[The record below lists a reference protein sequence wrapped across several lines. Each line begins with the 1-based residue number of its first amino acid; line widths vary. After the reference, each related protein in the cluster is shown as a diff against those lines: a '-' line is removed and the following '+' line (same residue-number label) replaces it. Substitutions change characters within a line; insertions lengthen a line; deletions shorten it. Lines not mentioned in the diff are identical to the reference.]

1 MEETKSKIK
10 KTIET
15 YLSRMA
21 DKLVSPIDFFRFSKK
36 GISEKEIQEIL
47 IDYALKT
54 DTSTLNNLNRSLF
67 FNYKFLAELLKDD
80 KTKEKVINLYRKY
93 DEIYDISKEINSLLM
108 YSDFNLYFFIGL
120 EGFYDFVRH
129 FPSTAFRSLLKYVTD
144 SADWDKPQV
153 KKFFV
158 YFFDNPAYVE
168 GFEDDIKNNFKGIG
182 ESLQKFLINKG
193 FLNSIEPAYPK
204 NWLNSEQINDEIKD
218 LMINKIKDDIR
229 EEDIKVLVRF
239 YINIPEKYQKMIFPT
254 EKEFYEMIG
263 KYDVVDEVLDV
274 LDDILP
280 PERVGL
286 FFKYNPNFINRLQ
299 TEDEKVKVKYGIDG
313 VPEEIKSS
321 IDLPMEEMAKFDGE
335 DIASMFYENRDGYTD
350 WIKHYV
356 DGDLYDKS
364 LYWDYNPDQST
375 IKQYYW
381 DYLTPQ
387 NLEKIKEILK
397 KENPDLDLTDKD
409 ALQEAAFEDGEVG
422 SVLHSAAANGERNG
436 DEAQLIMDIRR
447 GIDELFGK
455 GNWKLE
461 DDKVFAKISLHQFNE
476 DFLRYS
482 YNDCGE
488 WYIKCMFLDIWKD
501 YMDRRE
507 RPSLPDYRY
516 GIQGD
521 FDKDEFNDYI
531 EGNL

>member
-1 MEETKSKIK
+1 MEETKEKVRRV
-10 KTIET
+10 IERH
-15 YLSRMA
+15 L
-21 DKLVSPIDFFRFSKK
+21 DKMSEGLAKPIDFYGFKQK
-36 GISEKEIQEIL
+36 GLTDLEICEIL
-47 IDYALKT
+47 VDYAIKSSIEKLG
-54 DTSTLNNLNRSLF
+54 NLNRSLF
-67 FNYKFLAELLKDD
+67 FNQKFLAELLKDD

-93 DEIYDISKEINSLLM
+93 DQIYDISKEIYSLLL

-120 EGFYDFVRH
+120 EGFYDFVRY
-129 FPSTAFRSLLKYVTD
+129 FPNAAFRSLLEYVTA
-144 SADWDKPQV
+144 SEEWNKTQV

-158 YFFDNPAYVE
+158 YFFTNPAYVK
-168 GFEDDIKNNFKGIG
+168 GFEDEIKNNFKNIG
-182 ESLQKFLINKG
+182 NFLQKLLINEG
-193 FLNSIEPAYPK
+193 LLTEIEPLYPK
-204 NWLNSEQINDEIKD
+204 SWLNSEQINDEVKD
-218 LMINKIKDDIR
+218 VIINKIKDDIR
-229 EEDIKVLVRF
+229 EENIKVLVRF
-239 YINIPEKYQKMIFPT
+239 YINIDEKYQKIIFPT
-254 EKEFYEMIG
+254 EKEFYGMIG
-263 KYDVVDEVLDV
+263 KYDEVDEVLDV
-274 LDDILP
+274 LDDILTS
-280 PERVGL
+280 ERVGL

-299 TEDEKVKVKYGIDG
+299 TEEEKVKVKYGIDG

-356 DGDLYDKS
+356 DGDLYDKVM
-364 LYWDYNPDQST
+364 YWDYNPDQST
-375 IKQYYW
+375 IRQYYW

-397 KENPDLDLTDKD
+397 KENPDLDFTNKD
-409 ALQEAAFEDGEVG
+409 TVQEAAFEDGEVG
-422 SVLHSAAANGERNG
+422 SVLHSAAADGERNG
-436 DEAQLIMDIRR
+436 DEAELIKDIHN
-447 GIDELFGK
+447 GIDKLFGR

-461 DDKVFAKISLHQFNE
+461 DGELFAKISLRQFNE

-488 WYIKCMFLDIWKD
+488 WHIRCMFLDIWRD

-521 FDKDEFNDYI
+521 FDKDAFNDYI
-531 EGNL
+531 SGNL